1 MCQSTVYARRG
12 EGQEDE
18 VLLEEVTRLV
28 VTDGEVSMTTLFG
41 EPLTVS
47 GRIQEIDLT
56 RQRVILDCA

>member
-28 VTDGEVSMTTLFG
+28 VADGEVSMTTLFG